1 VFAPSPSIKR
11 EKSLLQHNHQ
21 EGKKMIKKV
30 MVKSPGSQRGSQKG
44 SRKKEEERG
53 RKFREL

>member
-1 VFAPSPSIKR
+1 
-11 EKSLLQHNHQ
+11 
-21 EGKKMIKKV
+21 MIKKV